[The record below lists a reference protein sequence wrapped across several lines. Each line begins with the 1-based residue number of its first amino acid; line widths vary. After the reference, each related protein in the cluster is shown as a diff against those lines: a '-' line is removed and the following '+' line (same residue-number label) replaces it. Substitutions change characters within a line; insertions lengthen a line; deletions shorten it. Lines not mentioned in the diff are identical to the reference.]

1 MHNIKYTV
9 CTHLFYNIYIYSYT
23 YPLYI
28 FINREKTKQKGCIP
42 SPNTYI
48 PPLSLTNHTHLYIH
62 KIKMEQEL
70 RHLMKRLKVILD
82 ETGAKDDNLSRFAG
96 DSFMQLRSRALR
108 KTKEVSDLCDERDEH
123 IKRKL
128 ERTQESIKRDQE
140 IRTLVRDVTEIT
152 DNLAK
157 VHKQMMKK
165 KKRFSEE
172 EIREKNL
179 YLVEVMQEVKIAIER
194 SNNRPDQNQ
203 RLNLNSGLDIDKVT
217 MTGFDAL
224 MGSDESMMRRDSLN
238 DNNNTTSNNQ
248 GWQGGDIEMSQS
260 VQQKLDLVDQNKQE
274 MDQYLDAISNSVMQ
288 LKEYATMFKEEFEV
302 QDALIKDVKKNVEK
316 ADEKIENL
324 NEKVDEVLN
333 DKGTCCE
340 NQAFN
345 LVLVIIVLGIIGFI
359 IKQIAG
365 S

>member
-1 MHNIKYTV
+1 
-9 CTHLFYNIYIYSYT
+9 
-23 YPLYI
+23 
-28 FINREKTKQKGCIP
+28 
-42 SPNTYI
+42 
-48 PPLSLTNHTHLYIH
+48 
-62 KIKMEQEL
+62 MEQEL

-194 SNNRPDQNQ
+194 STKWGK
-203 RLNLNSGLDIDKVT
+203 S
-217 MTGFDAL
+217 
-224 MGSDESMMRRDSLN
+224 
-238 DNNNTTSNNQ
+238 
-248 GWQGGDIEMSQS
+248 
-260 VQQKLDLVDQNKQE
+260 
-274 MDQYLDAISNSVMQ
+274 
-288 LKEYATMFKEEFEV
+288 
-302 QDALIKDVKKNVEK
+302 
-316 ADEKIENL
+316 
-324 NEKVDEVLN
+324 
-333 DKGTCCE
+333 
-340 NQAFN
+340 
-345 LVLVIIVLGIIGFI
+345 
-359 IKQIAG
+359 
-365 S
+365 